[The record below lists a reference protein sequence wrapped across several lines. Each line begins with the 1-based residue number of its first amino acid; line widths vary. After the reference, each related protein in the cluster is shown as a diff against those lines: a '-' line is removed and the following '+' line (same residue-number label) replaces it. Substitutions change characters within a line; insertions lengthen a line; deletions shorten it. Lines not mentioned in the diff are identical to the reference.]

1 MGEKGEMGR
10 LGGALFFHWKSPKNL
25 EVFVDVN
32 TINLEY
38 KQNKGREIPGL
49 LLTSK
54 CNHFPVPSRKKGRLH
69 ILPICRKSKVGMVL
83 DRGFLC

>member
-1 MGEKGEMGR
+1 MGR
-10 LGGALFFHWKSPKNL
+10 LGGALFFRWKSPKNL

-38 KQNKGREIPGL
+38 KQNKDSRPFAYL
-49 LLTSK
+49 K
-54 CNHFPVPSRKKGRLH
+54 MKPFPCAQQKKGRLQF
-69 ILPICRKSKVGMVL
+69 LPICRKSKVGMVL

>member
-1 MGEKGEMGR
+1 MGR
-10 LGGALFFHWKSPKNL
+10 LGGALLFRWKSPKNL

-54 CNHFPVPSRKKGRLH
+54 
-69 ILPICRKSKVGMVL
+69 
-83 DRGFLC
+83 